1 MEAVYSEFSNFSS
14 PNFNNTP
21 NRQGLK
27 VQASGFVPQSPRAVT
42 KVCQVVSD
50 SSRSMQPTRLLSKP
64 PSSILTQTTTSLRN
78 HLSPCGLSFI
88 SIGTFTIYPFI
99 IGKAKYLDRLCRV
112 KFMEL
117 LKTLTPMKS
126 SSILAREIQDF
137 ELKRAVV

>member
-1 MEAVYSEFSNFSS
+1 
-14 PNFNNTP
+14 
-21 NRQGLK
+21 
-27 VQASGFVPQSPRAVT
+27 
-42 KVCQVVSD
+42 
-50 SSRSMQPTRLLSKP
+50 LSHFGP
-64 PSSILTQTTTSLRN
+64 
-78 HLSPCGLSFI
+78 SFI

-117 LKTLTPMKS
+117 LKTLTPRQA